1 MQVLF
6 DPSDIQYKT
15 MKSMDKAA
23 RLAMTSPLGVMYMHK
38 TTSPQ
43 NTSFPG
49 LNLKVGKVTYRLG
62 KMDPN

>member
-1 MQVLF
+1 
-6 DPSDIQYKT
+6 
-15 MKSMDKAA
+15 MDKAA

>member
-1 MQVLF
+1 
-6 DPSDIQYKT
+6 

-23 RLAMTSPLGVMYMHK
+23 RLAMTSPLGDVYTHK
-38 TTSPQ
+38 TISPQ

-49 LNLKVGKVTYRLG
+49 LILKVGKVNYSLG